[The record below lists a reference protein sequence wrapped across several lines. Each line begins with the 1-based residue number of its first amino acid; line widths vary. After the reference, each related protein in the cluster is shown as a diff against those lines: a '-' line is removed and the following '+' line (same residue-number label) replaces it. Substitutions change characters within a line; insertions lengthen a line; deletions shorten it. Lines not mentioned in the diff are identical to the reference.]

1 MITNEKI
8 SKKMCCFYASDFHL
22 EMTILPYINK
32 KMEENK
38 KIIIVTQNNLEES
51 VKILLDKINLKNKEK
66 LLKIDWNNKS
76 VENIKKQK
84 NITLI
89 INGNKNFIKEIN
101 SKISKMQK
109 EKSSEIEQIDCYLFD
124 EIKEEMNI
132 IRDEYDSALNNLQK
146 NT

>member
-1 MITNEKI
+1 MTTNENKT
-8 SKKMCCFYASDFHL
+8 KKMCCFYASDFHL

-38 KIIIVTQNNLEES
+38 KVIVVTQNNLEES
-51 VKILLDKINLKNKEK
+51 VKILISKINLKNKEK

-76 VENIKKQK
+76 IENLKRQE
-84 NITLI
+84 NATVI

-101 SKISKMQK
+101 LKIDQILK
-109 EKSSEIEQIDCYLFD
+109 EKSSEFEQIDCYLFD
-124 EIKEEMNI
+124 EIKEEITNI
-132 IRDEYDSALNNLQK
+132 RNEYGSVLNNLQK